1 MTNLVAMGIT
11 TMIMV
16 LKFHF
21 SLKVIR
27 LLREMADSRFGAGNI
42 HIEPGIFC
50 HMRQQGSF

>member
-27 LLREMADSRFGAGNI
+27 LLREMADSRFGAGNT
-42 HIEPGIFC
+42 H
-50 HMRQQGSF
+50 